1 MPALSP
7 QDIQKDL
14 ADKFGDAVSDLKP
27 AIDPFIAVKAEKI
40 VEVSRFLHDEPA
52 LYMDFLEDVTATD
65 WPKEGLI
72 RVVYHLWS
80 YMHRHGVV
88 LKVELDR
95 KDAKVASVD
104 PVWKA
109 ANWLEREVYDLYG
122 VTFVGHPDLRRIML
136 PDDWV
141 GHPLR
146 KDYVEAG
153 GWHGMTN
160 VRDNPLDL
168 FLRLDQTNREK
179 LGPPQFKAPPPRGG
193 VESESEEEEGGDAA

>member
-1 MPALSP
+1 MPALTP
-7 QDIQKDL
+7 QDIQAKL
-14 ADKFGDAVSDLKP
+14 ATKFGDAVSDLKP
-27 AIDPFIAVKAEKI
+27 ALDPFIVVKADRI
-40 VEVSRFLHDEPA
+40 VEVSRFLHDDA
-52 LYMDFLEDVTATD
+52 SLIMNFLEDVTATD
-65 WPKEGLI
+65 WPKEKLI

-80 YMHRHGVV
+80 YTYRHGIV

-95 KDAKVASVD
+95 KDPKVATVE

-146 KDYVEAG
+146 KDYTEAG

-168 FLRLDQTNREK
+168 FLRLDQSNREK
-179 LGPPQFKAPPPRGG
+179 FGPPEFKPPPPRGG
-193 VESESEEEEGGDAA
+193 TEGESEEGGDAA